1 MTSRPVVSY
10 DDITLPYDPPNKP
23 RQPPS
28 KKRKRNAN
36 NMPKKVPRHWDAPSA
51 AVAAAATEDDEDMN
65 DEDSRELT
73 HGEIWDDSALI
84 QAWDAAMEE
93 YEAVNGP
100 DKGWKKSPVHKSPLS
115 VCLSSLFFSLDFLL
129 CVFGIFIMCCV

>member
-1 MTSRPVVSY
+1 MASRPVVSY

-28 KKRKRNAN
+28 KKRKRNVN
-36 NMPKKVPRHWDAPSA
+36 NASKKGPQHWDEPT
-51 AVAAAATEDDEDMN
+51 AAAATEGDEDMN
-65 DEDSRELT
+65 DEESRELT

-93 YEAVNGP
+93 YEAMNGP
-100 DKGWKKSPVHKSPLS
+100 DKDWKKSPVHKSPLS
-115 VCLSSLFFSLDFLL
+115 VCLSS
-129 CVFGIFIMCCV
+129 